1 MSKETYYYIDNWK
14 IPGKSLFLKLVL
26 CPFFKV
32 SESVVVMDSLE
43 FVDHAS
49 NIFLAELSSTISA
62 FNAVF
67 TDYPEGRISLN

>member
-1 MSKETYYYIDNWK
+1 M
-14 IPGKSLFLKLVL
+14 F
-26 CPFFKV
+26 FFKV